1 MRIKTGRIFLHL
13 FFIIVSVI
21 WLIPTLG
28 LAVASIRPMAEIVAG
43 WWNFS
48 PLTLTLKNYGTVLAK
63 KGMARYFLNS
73 IIITVPSSII
83 PIFFASLAAYGFA
96 WSKFRWKNL
105 IFLGC
110 IAMMIVPLQMVLVP
124 LLKLLKFLGFL
135 NTYIGI
141 ILVHSSFGLPFAI
154 FLLRNFFVSIP
165 PELID
170 AAKID
175 GCSEFRIYW
184 KMILPLSGAALASLA
199 IFQFVWVWNSLL
211 FELVFLKTQE
221 IQPLTVGLINLKSRY
236 LPEWNLLSAGSLISL
251 IMPLIIFLLL
261 QKYFVKG
268 ILAGMGK

>member
-1 MRIKTGRIFLHL
+1 MFLHL

-21 WLIPTLG
+21 WLIPTIG
-28 LAVASIRPMAEIVAG
+28 LVVASIRPLEEIFAG
-43 WWNFS
+43 WWNLS

-73 IIITVPSSII
+73 VIITVPSSII
-83 PIFFASLAAYGFA
+83 PILFASLAAYGFA

-124 LLKLLKFLGFL
+124 LLKLLKSLGFL
-135 NTYIGI
+135 NTYTGI
-141 ILVHSSFGLPFAI
+141 ILAHSSFGLPFAI

-165 PELID
+165 PEIID

-221 IQPLTVGLINLKSRY
+221 IQPLTVGLINLQGRY
-236 LPEWNLLSAGSLISL
+236 QPEWNLLSAGSLISL